1 MCWSLRQHPTKTNIC
16 CPICTGEGELG
27 VLQGSMKAVILCPAC
42 DGDGALDLSVPGVAT
57 RYEIFRRIAEC

>member
-1 MCWSLRQHPTKTNIC
+1 
-16 CPICTGEGELG
+16 
-27 VLQGSMKAVILCPAC
+27 MKAVILCPAC